1 MKKFKNYEQYREERI
16 FYDSILLP
24 MKTNNLVASVDSE
37 TLKKILVYYYV
48 GKK

>member
-1 MKKFKNYEQYREERI
+1 MNNIGRNEYSKI

-37 TLKKILVYYYV
+37 TLKKILVY
-48 GKK
+48 